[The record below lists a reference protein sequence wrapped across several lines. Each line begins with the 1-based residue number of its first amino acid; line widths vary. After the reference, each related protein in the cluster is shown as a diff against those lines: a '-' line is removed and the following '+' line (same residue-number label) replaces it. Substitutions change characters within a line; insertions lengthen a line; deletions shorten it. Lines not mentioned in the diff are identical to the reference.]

1 MVGLAALL
9 LVVALVG
16 LAVQTRRLSQ
26 ALGAYRSLVGDEQG
40 SSLANVLKSHLAR
53 VEQVAA
59 RLDDLVVLVEHLE
72 LRSRG
77 SLQHVGLVRFNPFDD
92 TGSDQSFAI
101 ALLDQR
107 RDGIV
112 ISSLHGRGSTRL
124 FAKSIEGGVS
134 KHTLSE
140 EEAEAIRIALDGTRP
155 IPSVS

>member
-1 MVGLAALL
+1 MVGLATLL

-26 ALGAYRSLVGDEQG
+26 ALAAYRSLVGDEQG
-40 SSLANVLKSHLAR
+40 SSLAEVLKGHLAR
-53 VEQVAA
+53 VEQVAT
-59 RLDDLVVLVEHLE
+59 RLDDLVVLTEHLE

-124 FAKSIEGGVS
+124 FAKSIESGVS
-134 KHTLSE
+134 RHTLSE

-155 IPSVS
+155 IPTVS

>member
-26 ALGAYRSLVGDEQG
+26 ALVAYRSLVGDEQG
-40 SSLANVLKSHLAR
+40 SSLADVLKSHLAR

-155 IPSVS
+155 IPTVS

>member
-1 MVGLAALL
+1 MVGLAAVLL
-9 LVVALVG
+9 AIVLVG
-16 LAVQTRRLSQ
+16 LWVQTRRLSR
-26 ALGAYRSLVGDEQG
+26 ALGAYRSLVGDAQG
-40 SSLANVLKSHLAR
+40 SSLADVLKSHLAR
-53 VEQVAA
+53 VDQVAT
-59 RLDDLVVLVEHLE
+59 RLDDLVVLAEHLE

-124 FAKSIEGGVS
+124 FAKPVEGGES
-134 KHTLSE
+134 KHTLSG
-140 EEAEAIRIALDGTRP
+140 EEAEAIRIALEGTRP
-155 IPSVS
+155 VPVVS